1 MAPLKLYYYPPCPP
15 YRAVQFAIEYLKID
29 VEKIIVDLSK
39 EEQLKPEFLKI
50 NPQHCL
56 PTIDDDGYI
65 MWESRAILAYL
76 VNFRAPGSSLYPL
89 DPKKRGLIDSR
100 LSLDSSIMHALGNVI
115 GLIYSG
121 ETTIPQEKKDKVYT
135 LLGHLNNF
143 IEGKNYIAGDE
154 LTIADFSF
162 LSTFATLK
170 VVGAN
175 VAKFPNLM
183 DWYKRCE
190 SVPGFQ
196 VNEDGAKALIDYIAS
211 RTLFKGESWD
221 E

>member
-15 YRAVQFAIEYLKID
+15 YRAVLFAIENLKIE
-29 VEKIIVDLSK
+29 VEKIQVDLSK

-76 VNFRAPGSSLYPL
+76 VNSRAPGSSFYPL

-100 LSLDSSIMHALGNVI
+100 LSLDSSIMNALGNI
-115 GLIYSG
+115 ITGIYCG
-121 ETTIPQEKKDKVYT
+121 ETTIPQNKKDKVYT
-135 LLGHLNNF
+135 LLNHLNNF
-143 IEGKNYIAGDE
+143 IEGKKYIAGDE
-154 LTIADFSF
+154 ITIADFAF
-162 LSTFATLK
+162 LSTFSSLK
-170 VVGAN
+170 IVGAN
-175 VAKFPNLM
+175 VAKYKNLV

-190 SVPGFQ
+190 SVPGFEE
-196 VNEDGAKALIDYIAS
+196 NEERARALIKYIS
-211 RTLFKGESWD
+211 SKSGFKGEPWD
-221 E
+221 Q